1 MSERDGQDTQGAATT
16 SIGRG
21 TTSDATRL
29 ALHTAL
35 YGGPGAVVAYERA
48 EKRWALAVLAGI
60 IRSAGDERPDGDA
73 RGVGSEP

>member
-48 EKRWALAVLAGI
+48 EKCWALAVRAGI
-60 IRSAGDERPDGDA
+60 IRAAGDERTAGDA
-73 RGVGSEP
+73 PGARSAP